1 MAEVLKSIGSMSDLS
16 SKPSIEKTSYTT
28 VNSTPIVVANEFV
41 EAVAELVVDADAVV
55 VVFVVDYYYLM
66 MLFYFE

>member
-1 MAEVLKSIGSMSDLS
+1 MNQVCLS
-16 SKPSIEKTSYTT
+16 
-28 VNSTPIVVANEFV
+28 FV